1 MIKLKKIEENIFNYD
16 WIIIHDYGYNQ
27 DGELITMILET
38 SFGMK
43 TQEYNEE
50 WCEAVAPH
58 YESIEIDNFDR
69 GTTYAAT
76 LDALG
81 RLTKGYTK

>member
-16 WIIIHDYGYNQ
+16 WIIIHDYGYNH

-38 SFGMK
+38 SFGMI

-58 YESIEIDNFDR
+58 YVSTF
-69 GTTYAAT
+69 YSA
-76 LDALG
+76 LDLS
-81 RLTKGYTK
+81 